1 MQTTV
6 EETDKHKVRLTVEV
20 EPDRVGKDLDRAY
33 RKIAQQVRIPGFRK
47 GKVPRKIID
56 AQIGREA
63 VVGEFIEDSVPTY
76 YREALREH
84 ELAPITEPDI
94 DLEDLK
100 EGEPLVFTAVVE
112 VRPRLTLAEDDYKG
126 IRVER
131 PSVEVGAAEVDDLLD
146 RLRERFAELETVSR
160 PGRTG
165 DYVVIDLR
173 ATVHDQEVAE
183 ATRPD
188 YLYEIGTGEFTGK
201 LDEELQGKR
210 AGEILR
216 FNATL
221 DERFGERA
229 GQEVSFQILVKEVK
243 GKRLPAA
250 DDEFAKTA
258 SEFDTLEQLRD
269 SLREQLER
277 NKERAADAEVR
288 DLVLQRLVDGVDVDL
303 PDTLIDEETE
313 HRVEHARERAERAGM
328 TLDQL
333 LELQGFDELRFRSD
347 ARAHATR
354 AVKADLVLE
363 AVARNE
369 QLEVTAEE
377 LGTEIAQ
384 LAQVLG
390 RDVKEVARS
399 LERSGQVVSLAGD
412 IIRSKALD
420 ILVEHA
426 DVTSGDGGSPT
437 SEPASPEA
445 TTDSPHRAPTA
456 DPSEPDP
463 SDQGQEGQQVQQDP
477 QVQEEAEG
485 AST

>member
-33 RKIAQQVRIPGFRK
+33 RKIAQQIKIPGFRK
-47 GKVPRKIID
+47 GKVPKKVID

-63 VVGEFIEDSVPTY
+63 VVGEFIEDSVPAY
-76 YREALREH
+76 YREAIREH

-94 DLEDLK
+94 DLQDLK

-112 VRPRLTLAEDDYKG
+112 VRPRLTLTEEDYKG
-126 IRVER
+126 VKVER
-131 PSVEVGAAEVDDLLD
+131 PSVGVTDAEVDELLE

-160 PGRTG
+160 PARTR

-173 ATVHDQEVAE
+173 VTVHDTEIPE

-188 YLYEIGTGEFTGK
+188 YLYEVGSGEFTGT
-201 LDEELQGKR
+201 LDEELEGKR

-216 FNATL
+216 FNAQL

-229 GQEVSFQILVKEVK
+229 GQEVSFQVLVKEVK
-243 GKRLPAA
+243 GKRLPEA

-258 SEFDTLEQLRD
+258 SEFDTMDELKD

-277 NKERAADAEVR
+277 NKERAADAEMR
-288 DLVLQRLVDGVDVDL
+288 DLVLQKLVDEVDVDL

-313 HRVEHARERAERAGM
+313 HRVLHARERAERAGM
-328 TLDQL
+328 TLDRL
-333 LELQGFDELRFRSD
+333 LESQGFDELRFRSD

-363 AVARNE
+363 AVARAE
-369 QLEVTAEE
+369 HLEVTAEE
-377 LGTEIAQ
+377 LGTEVAQ
-384 LAQVLG
+384 LAQMLG
-390 RDVKEVARS
+390 RDVNEVARS

-420 ILVEHA
+420 LLVEHA
-426 DVTSGDGGSPT
+426 EVENADTT
-437 SEPASPEA
+437 SEHGESPASDEA
-445 TTDSPHRAPTA
+445 SAEARDA
-456 DPSEPDP
+456 SEPPADGQ
-463 SDQGQEGQQVQQDP
+463 DQA
-477 QVQEEAEG
+477 EEQHE
-485 AST
+485 

>member
-33 RKIAQQVRIPGFRK
+33 RKIAQQIKIPGFRK
-47 GKVPRKIID
+47 GKVPKKVID

-63 VVGEFIEDSVPTY
+63 VLGEFVEDSVPTY
-76 YREALREH
+76 YREAIREH

-94 DLEDLK
+94 DLQDLK

-112 VRPRLTLAEDDYKG
+112 VRPRLSLTQKEYKG
-126 IRVER
+126 VKVER
-131 PSVEVGAAEVDDLLD
+131 PSADVSEAEVNDLLG

-165 DYVVIDLR
+165 DYAVIDLR
-173 ATVHDQEVAE
+173 ATVHDQEIPE

-188 YLYEIGTGEFTGK
+188 YLYEIGSGEFTGT

-216 FNATL
+216 FNARL
-221 DERFGERA
+221 DERFGERG
-229 GQEVSFQILVKEVK
+229 GQEVSFQVLIKEVK
-243 GKRLPAA
+243 GKRLPQA

-258 SEFDTLEQLRD
+258 SEFDTLDELKD
-269 SLREQLER
+269 SLREQLVR
-277 NKERAADAEVR
+277 NKERAADAETR
-288 DLVLQRLVDGVDVDL
+288 DLVLQKLVDQVDVDL

-313 HRVEHARERAERAGM
+313 HRVLHARERAERAGM
-328 TLDQL
+328 TLDEL
-333 LELQGFDELRFRSD
+333 LDSQGFDELRFRSD

-369 QLEVTAEE
+369 DLEVTAEE
-377 LGTEIAQ
+377 LGAEIAQ
-384 LAQVLG
+384 LAQMLG

-420 ILVEHA
+420 LLVEHA
-426 DVTSGDGGSPT
+426 EVDNVDLNSEDGEGPASDQVSSEAEDT
-437 SEPASPEA
+437 SEALAAE
-445 TTDSPHRAPTA
+445 HR
-456 DPSEPDP
+456 
-463 SDQGQEGQQVQQDP
+463 QEQA
-477 QVQEEAEG
+477 EEHA
-485 AST
+485 

>member
-6 EETDKHKVRLTVEV
+6 QETDKHKVRLTVEV

-33 RKIAQQVRIPGFRK
+33 RKIAQQIKIPGFRK
-47 GKVPRKIID
+47 GKVPRKVID
-56 AQIGREA
+56 AQIGRDA
-63 VVGEFIEDSVPTY
+63 VVGEFIEDSVPAY
-76 YREALREH
+76 YREAIREH

-94 DLEDLK
+94 DLQDLV
-100 EGEPLVFTAVVE
+100 EGEPLVFTADVE
-112 VRPRLTLAEDDYKG
+112 VRPRLTLGQEEYKG
-126 IRVER
+126 
-131 PSVEVGAAEVDDLLD
+131 VEVRRPRVSISDAEVNELLD
-146 RLRERFAELETVSR
+146 RLRDRFAELETVSR
-160 PGRTG
+160 PARTG
-165 DYVVIDLR
+165 DYILIDLR
-173 ATVHDQEVAE
+173 ATVHDQEIAE

-188 YLYEIGTGEFTGK
+188 YLYEVGSGEFTGK
-201 LDEELQGKR
+201 LDDELRDKR

-216 FNATL
+216 FNAPL

-229 GQEVSFQILVKEVK
+229 GQEVSFQVLVKEVK
-243 GKRLPAA
+243 GKRLPEA

-258 SEFDTLEQLRD
+258 SEFDTLDELRG

-288 DLVLQRLVDGVDVDL
+288 DLVLQALVDRVDVDL

-313 HRVEHARERAERAGM
+313 HRVLHARERAERAGT

-333 LELQGFDELRFRSD
+333 LETQGFDELRFRSD

-369 QLEVTAEE
+369 NLEVTADE

-384 LAQVLG
+384 LAQMLG

-420 ILVEHA
+420 LLVENA
-426 DVTSGDGGSPT
+426 EITSENGEGPASEQASSEAEDT
-437 SEPASPEA
+437 SEPPAAEHHLEQA
-445 TTDSPHRAPTA
+445 E
-456 DPSEPDP
+456 EP
-463 SDQGQEGQQVQQDP
+463 
-477 QVQEEAEG
+477 A
-485 AST
+485 